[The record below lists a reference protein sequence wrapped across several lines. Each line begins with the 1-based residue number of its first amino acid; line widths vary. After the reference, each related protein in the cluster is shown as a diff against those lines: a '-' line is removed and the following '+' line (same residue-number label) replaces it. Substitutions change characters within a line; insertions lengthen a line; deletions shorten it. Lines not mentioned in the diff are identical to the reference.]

1 MFLPRPREEST
12 PLSEHLEGEACFE
25 AGSSTRSYT
34 CSAVGQENYFLPT
47 FRRYS
52 PGFRPGPPEEDL
64 LGRHHPPPFA
74 METCHAVPSSVSAD
88 TIKKLGIRSSA
99 HGQRESMSNTAT
111 RASDLLEQ
119 RTIRKITWRLIPFL
133 MLLYFV
139 AFLDRINVGFAALTM
154 NKDIGLTSQMFG
166 FGAGIFFAGY
176 FAFEVPSTIILHK
189 VGARFWI
196 GRVMITWGLVSVAM
210 AFTRGPISFYI
221 LRFLLGLAEAGF
233 FPGIIL
239 YLSYWFPS
247 HRRSAVTAM
256 FMAAAPI
263 AGLIGS
269 PISGALMQ
277 LNGLLGLRGWQWLFL
292 LEGIPALVL
301 GSITFHF
308 LTDRPADAAWL
319 TPDERG
325 WLSQAILQEQADIRD
340 PRSHSAWRALMDWKV
355 LALSLAYFGTSAGLY
370 TIGFWAPLIVKGLG
384 FSVFHIGLLV
394 AIPNLIAV
402 IGMILWSRNS
412 DRTGERYWHAAI
424 ACIIAAIGMA
434 MAARAGSSA
443 ILAITG
449 LSLTALGVSAAK
461 PPLWS
466 LPTGFFGGTAA
477 AASIGLINSLGTL
490 GGFVGPYMI
499 GSTNGTSGNFSRG
512 LYLVGGTLIVSAVT
526 IVIMR
531 FILNREA
538 GQKL

>member
-1 MFLPRPREEST
+1 M
-12 PLSEHLEGEACFE
+12 G
-25 AGSSTRSYT
+25 
-34 CSAVGQENYFLPT
+34 
-47 FRRYS
+47 
-52 PGFRPGPPEEDL
+52 D
-64 LGRHHPPPFA
+64 
-74 METCHAVPSSVSAD
+74 
-88 TIKKLGIRSSA
+88 
-99 HGQRESMSNTAT
+99 TAT
-111 RASDLLEQ
+111 RASGSLEA
-119 RTIRKITWRLIPFL
+119 RAIRKITWRLIPFL

-154 NKDIGLTSQMFG
+154 NKEIGLTAQMFG
-166 FGAGIFFAGY
+166 LGSGIFFLGY
-176 FAFEVPSTIILHK
+176 FAFEVPSTVILHK

-210 AFTRGPISFYI
+210 AFARGPISFYV

-247 HRRSAVTAM
+247 HHRSAVTAM
-256 FMAAAPI
+256 FMAAAPM

-269 PISGALMQ
+269 PVSGALMG
-277 LNGLLGLRGWQWLFL
+277 LNGLMGLHGWQWLFL
-292 LEGIPALVL
+292 VEGIPALVL
-301 GSITFHF
+301 GLVTFRF

-319 TPDERG
+319 TAEERN
-325 WLSQAILQEQADIRD
+325 WLTQAILAEQAAIKD

-384 FSVFHIGLLV
+384 FSVFKIGFLV

-402 IGMILWSRNS
+402 VGMVLWSRNS

-424 ACIIAAIGMA
+424 ACVIAAVGMA

-449 LSLTALGVSAAK
+449 LSLTAFGVSAAK

-466 LPTGFFGGTAA
+466 LPTMFFGGTAA

-499 GSTNGTSGNFSRG
+499 GANSGDGEHFSRG
-512 LYLVGGTLIVSAVT
+512 LYLVGGTLVVSAVT
-526 IVIMR
+526 ILLMR
-531 FILNREA
+531 LVALRETKRKA
-538 GQKL
+538 

>member
-1 MFLPRPREEST
+1 
-12 PLSEHLEGEACFE
+12 
-25 AGSSTRSYT
+25 
-34 CSAVGQENYFLPT
+34 
-47 FRRYS
+47 
-52 PGFRPGPPEEDL
+52 
-64 LGRHHPPPFA
+64 
-74 METCHAVPSSVSAD
+74 
-88 TIKKLGIRSSA
+88 
-99 HGQRESMSNTAT
+99 MSDTAT
-111 RASDLLEQ
+111 TASSLLEE
-119 RTIRKITWRLIPFL
+119 RAIRKITWRLIPFL

-154 NKDIGLTSQMFG
+154 NRDIGLTSQMFG
-166 FGAGIFFAGY
+166 LGSGIFFLGY

-210 AFTRGPISFYI
+210 VFTRGPISFYV

-247 HRRSAVTAM
+247 NHRSAVTAM
-256 FMAAAPI
+256 FMAAAPA

-269 PISGALMQ
+269 PVSGALME

-301 GSITFHF
+301 GFVTFRF
-308 LTDRPADAAWL
+308 LTDRPAVAGWL
-319 TPDERG
+319 TPDERD
-325 WLSQAILQEQADIRD
+325 WLSSAIEQEQTGIKD
-340 PRSHSAWRALMDWKV
+340 PRSHSAWRALADWKV

-384 FSVFHIGLLV
+384 FSVFNVGLLV

-402 IGMILWSRNS
+402 VGMVLWSRSS

-424 ACIIAAIGMA
+424 ACLVGAAGMA
-434 MAARAGSSA
+434 LAARAGSSA
-443 ILAITG
+443 FLAIAG
-449 LSLTALGVSAAK
+449 LSLTAFGVSAAK
-461 PPLWS
+461 PPLWC
-466 LPTGFFGGTAA
+466 LPTTFFAGTAA

-490 GGFVGPYMI
+490 GGFAGPYMI
-499 GSTNGTSGNFSRG
+499 GSTNGTSGNFTRG

-526 IVIMR
+526 ILIMR
-531 FILNREA
+531 LAIARGDA
-538 GQKL
+538 D

>member
-1 MFLPRPREEST
+1 
-12 PLSEHLEGEACFE
+12 
-25 AGSSTRSYT
+25 
-34 CSAVGQENYFLPT
+34 
-47 FRRYS
+47 
-52 PGFRPGPPEEDL
+52 
-64 LGRHHPPPFA
+64 
-74 METCHAVPSSVSAD
+74 
-88 TIKKLGIRSSA
+88 
-99 HGQRESMSNTAT
+99 MSDTAT
-111 RASDLLEQ
+111 PASSLLEQ
-119 RTIRKITWRLIPFL
+119 RAIRKITWRLIPFL

-166 FGAGIFFAGY
+166 LGAGIFFFGY
-176 FAFEVPSTIILHK
+176 FSFEVPSTIILHK
-189 VGARFWI
+189 IGARFWI

-210 AFTRGPISFYI
+210 AFTRGPISFYV

-239 YLSYWFPS
+239 YLSYWFPAN
-247 HRRSAVTAM
+247 HRSAVTAM
-256 FMAAAPI
+256 FMAAAPV

-269 PISGALMQ
+269 PVSGALMQ

-301 GSITFHF
+301 GFTTFHF

-319 TPDERG
+319 TADERD
-325 WLSQAILQEQADIRD
+325 WLSSAIQQEQTGIKA
-340 PRSHSAWRALMDWKV
+340 PRSHSAWHALADWKV

-370 TIGFWAPLIVKGLG
+370 TIGFWAPLIVQGLG
-384 FSVFHIGLLV
+384 FSIFHVGLLV

-412 DRTGERYWHAAI
+412 DRTRERYWHAAL
-424 ACIIAAIGMA
+424 ACLIGAIGMA
-434 MAARAGSSA
+434 VTARAGSSA
-443 ILAITG
+443 FLAITG
-449 LSLTALGVSAAK
+449 LSLTAFGVSAAK

-466 LPTGFFGGTAA
+466 LPTTFFAGTAA

-490 GGFVGPYMI
+490 GGFAGPYMI
-499 GSTNGTSGNFSRG
+499 GSTNGTGGSFTRG

-526 IVIMR
+526 IIIMR
-531 FILNREA
+531 LVVHRQAN
-538 GQKL
+538 

>member
-1 MFLPRPREEST
+1 
-12 PLSEHLEGEACFE
+12 
-25 AGSSTRSYT
+25 
-34 CSAVGQENYFLPT
+34 
-47 FRRYS
+47 
-52 PGFRPGPPEEDL
+52 
-64 LGRHHPPPFA
+64 
-74 METCHAVPSSVSAD
+74 
-88 TIKKLGIRSSA
+88 
-99 HGQRESMSNTAT
+99 MSDIAA
-111 RASDLLEQ
+111 RASSLLEE
-119 RTIRKITWRLIPFL
+119 RAIRKITWRLIPFL

-166 FGAGIFFAGY
+166 LGSGIFFLGY

-210 AFTRGPISFYI
+210 AFTRGPVSFYV

-247 HRRSAVTAM
+247 NHRSAVTAM
-256 FMAAAPI
+256 FMAAAPA

-269 PISGALMQ
+269 PVSGALMQ
-277 LNGLLGLRGWQWLFL
+277 LNGLLSLRGWQWLFL
-292 LEGIPALVL
+292 FEGIPALVL
-301 GSITFHF
+301 GVITFRF
-308 LTDRPADAAWL
+308 LTDRPADAEWL
-319 TPDERG
+319 TEDERN
-325 WLSQAILQEQADIRD
+325 WLSQAILQEQVAITD
-340 PRSHSAWRALMDWKV
+340 PRSHSVWRALADWKV

-384 FSVFHIGLLV
+384 FSVLKVGFLV

-402 IGMILWSRNS
+402 IGMVLWSRNS

-424 ACIIAAIGMA
+424 ACLIGAVGMA
-434 MAARAGSSA
+434 MAAGAGSSA
-443 ILAITG
+443 ILAIAG
-449 LSLTALGVSAAK
+449 LSLTAFGVSAAK

-466 LPTGFFGGTAA
+466 LPTTFFAGTAA

-499 GSTNGTSGNFSRG
+499 GSTNGANEHFSRG

-526 IVIMR
+526 IIVMR
-531 FILNREA
+531 LLAQGDADQNLPNRKA
-538 GQKL
+538 L